1 MKLKNNK
8 LSEMGTNEKLVER
21 KRQKK
26 KKKWKKKKKK
36 KKEERI
42 TKPKEQKPI
51 A

>member
-36 KKEERI
+36 ERI
-42 TKPKEQKPI
+42 TAPKEQKPI

>member
-26 KKKWKKKKKK
+26 IKKWKKKKKK
-36 KKEERI
+36 ERI
-42 TKPKEQKPI
+42 TAPKEQKPI

>member
-8 LSEMGTNEKLVER
+8 LSEMGTSEKLVER

-36 KKEERI
+36 KERI

>member
-26 KKKWKKKKKK
+26 KKKKWKKKKKK
-36 KKEERI
+36 KERI